1 MGVRLLPNATEAVE
15 SGVRC
20 YQLSASRAVLAELRF
35 DDVAEA
41 VHYVHTGEEP
51 AGSVDFLG
59 SGNARRGSRV
69 VVGKGCL
76 AAIGIIGFGEA
87 AEAVIVL
94 VNGGLTVLVR
104 GAAQLA
110 VVIAITDALRVTKR
124 VSDSC

>member
-1 MGVRLLPNATEAVE
+1 MRVRLLPNGTEAVE
-15 SGVRC
+15 GGVDC
-20 YQLSASRAVLAELRF
+20 YRLSASRAVYAELRF
-35 DDVAEA
+35 DHVAEA

-76 AAIGIIGFGEA
+76 TAIGIIGFGEA

-110 VVIAITDALRVTKR
+110 VVIAVADVLGVTKR
-124 VSDSC
+124 VSDS